1 MRKSSKT
8 IIATWFHADE
18 SDSAGSYS
26 QTLGVSYSQKHYQ
39 LYLQCIYVFFQFLEI
54 HMRKEDR
61 YFFVNPHGYSQL
73 DETLLTFLSK
83 SKVKIVILQN
93 THIPPAVSG
102 KKWRNQFFILD
113 ILEYLAKLEK
123 NIIILDSD
131 VITKSDK
138 EIRFTEDR
146 EVLAYILSDDQ
157 DEIINGIKVSE
168 LSKLYEKLS
177 GEKSSREIGYLGG
190 EFLVI
195 SGNSLKKFHQL
206 SESYYSKNWE
216 FAVKG
221 ETFFREEAH
230 LFSIVSAH
238 FKLDVGGDQVIS
250 RIWTQP
256 WTFRSIPD
264 NLEELIFWHLP
275 AEKKTGFRRIYRTL
289 RVGQYRNFRQDEFFE
304 KYVRELVGVPRYS
317 LSKLLRDM
325 IDLRSGLFRH
335 LSFRLRNYF
344 GKIFL

>member
-1 MRKSSKT
+1 MFNGSNT

-18 SDSAGSYS
+18 SDSSGSYS
-26 QTLGVSYSQKHYQ
+26 QTLGVSYSKRHYQ

-54 HMRKEDR
+54 HKRTEDR
-61 YFFVNPHGYSQL
+61 YLFVNPHGYSQL

-83 SKVKIVILQN
+83 SQVKIVILQN
-93 THIPPAVSG
+93 THIPPALFG

-123 NIIILDSD
+123 NIVILDSD
-131 VITKSDK
+131 VITKSNK
-138 EIRFTEDR
+138 GIKFTEDH
-146 EVLAYILSDDQ
+146 EVLGYILSNDQ

-177 GEKSSREIGYLGG
+177 GEKPSREIGYLGG
-190 EFLVI
+190 EFLAV
-195 SGNSLKKFHQL
+195 SGNSLRKFHHL
-206 SESYYSKNWE
+206 TELYYAKNWE
-216 FAVKG
+216 FALKG

-275 AEKKTGFRRIYRTL
+275 AEKKTGLRRIYRTL
-289 RVGQYRNFRQDEFFE
+289 SAGEYTSFKQDQFFE
-304 KYVRELVGVPRYS
+304 KYVRESVGVPHYS
-317 LSKLLRDM
+317 LKKLVTDL
-325 IDLRSGLFRH
+325 IDLRSGLLRH
-335 LSFRLRNYF
+335 LSFRLRSFF
-344 GKIFL
+344 GEKSS